1 MGCRN
6 ITNMICNFGGITV
19 EHILRPIYQ
28 ERASLP
34 DTLGVILINK
44 REDAT
49 NITDTFDYVLLII
62 VKDADQAIFTKHY
75 MYEDKKMV
83 MHIVTEQR
91 LKKWMFIG
99 SNKRLV
105 DWIFSGKV
113 MFDRNEFLYKLRSEL
128 QEFPFFGRKIKTGIQ
143 YSKLI
148 RRYLEGKEFFENGNY
163 LDAYNHVVAS
173 LHHLGRLSIIDSGL
187 YPEVTVWSQVK
198 KIEPA
203 IYKLYEELITSNE
216 SLEKRLE
223 LLFLAIEF
231 LINSRTHDAAQHIL
245 ETMLTKPSWTIQEL
259 HDHEELSYYSTEL
272 EVFVEYLIDKGYILV
287 EPVVAK
293 NEAVFHR
300 NYSVDAKF
308 VESEYGL

>member
-1 MGCRN
+1 M
-6 ITNMICNFGGITV
+6 

-28 ERASLP
+28 ERASQP
-34 DTLGVILINK
+34 ETLGVILINK
-44 REDAT
+44 REDAM
-49 NITDTFDYVLLII
+49 NVTDTFDYVLLII
-62 VKDADQAIFTKHY
+62 VKDAEQPIFTKHY

-83 MHIVTEQR
+83 MHTVTEQR
-91 LKKWMFIG
+91 LRKWLFIG
-99 SNKRLV
+99 TNKRLV
-105 DWIFSGKV
+105 DWIFTGKV
-113 MFDRNEFLYKLRSEL
+113 MFDRNDFLYKLRSEL

-148 RRYLEGKEFFENGNY
+148 RRYLEGKEFFESGNY
-163 LDAYNHVVAS
+163 LDAYNHVVDS

-203 IYKLYEELITSNE
+203 IYKLYEELISNNE
-216 SLEKRLE
+216 SLDKRLE

-231 LINSRTHDAAQHIL
+231 LINSRTHDGAQHIL
-245 ETMLTKPSWTIQEL
+245 ETMLAKPSWTIQEL

-272 EVFVEYLIDKGYILV
+272 EVFVEYLIEKEYILV

-293 NEAVFHR
+293 NDAVFHR
-300 NYSVDAKF
+300 NYSVDLQF